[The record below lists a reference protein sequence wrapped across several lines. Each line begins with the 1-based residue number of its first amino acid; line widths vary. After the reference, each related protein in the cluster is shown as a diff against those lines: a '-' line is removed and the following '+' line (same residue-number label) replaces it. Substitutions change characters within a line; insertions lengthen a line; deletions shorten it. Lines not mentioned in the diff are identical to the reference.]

1 MPRNTN
7 DDCACYRNPCICNPD
22 DDDAEDDV
30 EEALEPGFQLRAD
43 VVQQGLFA
51 TSAYEAKPKKKKPAA
66 LADARQV
73 DMFGAPITRKNPS
86 ASRGDSQA
94 LAHEFSRILREWLTE
109 DEIAEVIARN
119 KADRR
124 RRQTAQLADPA
135 VCASHDFCDANMA
148 MYEAFQNI
156 AGHPVDPQ
164 NTADVSMWNK
174 AWSMAKASGF
184 DADPQDNPGVFDL
197 GRTDRSA
204 LLAAHWT
211 RLSALSPAQR
221 RAAVVD
227 LSRDDALALAE
238 WDATGEYPDPRSRA
252 TLTQAHRQ
260 LLRQLDAARE
270 NPGVVSIAERIRAR
284 LESERARRRAQT
296 EDVLDSLGQTMM
308 EDPGFQQEV
317 RRQEATRTMQRHAA
331 GAQLFKE
338 RDRVVYA
345 RTDGDIPA
353 SWRGQIVSHEWHPE
367 WADDGD
373 GHFYNVLWV
382 TPERAKHEGVFHQS
396 DLRSAR

>member
-7 DDCACYRNPCICNPD
+7 DDCTCYRNPCICNPD
-22 DDDAEDDV
+22 DEDFEG
-30 EEALEPGFQLRAD
+30 EEQEPGFQLRAD

-51 TSAYEAKPKKKKPAA
+51 ASAYEAKPKKKKPAA
-66 LADARQV
+66 PADARQF
-73 DMFGAPITRKNPS
+73 DMFGAPIERKNPS
-86 ASRGDSQA
+86 ASSGDSQA
-94 LAHEFSRILREWLTE
+94 LAHEFSRILRKWLTE

-148 MYEAFQNI
+148 MYEAFENI
-156 AGHPVDPQ
+156 AGHTVDPQ
-164 NTADVSMWNK
+164 NPADVSMWNK

-184 DADPQDNPGVFDL
+184 DAEPQDNP
-197 GRTDRSA
+197 A
-204 LLAAHWT
+204 LSSWDTLKTYPAKWA
-211 RLSALSPAQR
+211 RLSAMSPAQR
-221 RAAVVD
+221 RAAVGGM
-227 LSRDDALALAE
+227 SRDESLALAE
-238 WDATGEYPDPRSRA
+238 WDSTGEYHDPRSPL
-252 TLTQAHRQ
+252 TLMQAHRQ
-260 LLRQLDAARE
+260 LLRQLDAAAPGRE
-270 NPGVVSIAERIRAR
+270 NPGDVVSIAERIRAR
-284 LESERARRRAQT
+284 LEAERARRRAQT
-296 EDVLDSLGQTMM
+296 EDVLESLGQTMM

-317 RRQEATRTMQRHAA
+317 RRQEATRTMQRYAA
-331 GAQLFKE
+331 GEQLFKE

-345 RTDGDIPA
+345 RADGDIPA

-373 GHFYNVLWV
+373 GHFYNVRWV

>member
-7 DDCACYRNPCICNPD
+7 DDCTCYRNPCICNPD
-22 DDDAEDDV
+22 DEDFEDAE
-30 EEALEPGFQLRAD
+30 EAQEPRFQLRAG
-43 VVQQGLFA
+43 VVQQDLFGA
-51 TSAYEAKPKKKKPAA
+51 STYDAKPKKKKPAP
-66 LADARQV
+66 ADARQF
-73 DMFGAPITRKNPS
+73 DMFGAPIERKNPRVSSVHDQLDAIVS
-86 ASRGDSQA
+86 A
-94 LAHEFSRILREWLTE
+94 
-109 DEIAEVIARN
+109 
-119 KADRR
+119 
-124 RRQTAQLADPA
+124 
-135 VCASHDFCDANMA
+135 
-148 MYEAFQNI
+148 
-156 AGHPVDPQ
+156 
-164 NTADVSMWNK
+164 
-174 AWSMAKASGF
+174 
-184 DADPQDNPGVFDL
+184 
-197 GRTDRSA
+197 RTDRSA
-204 LLAAHWT
+204 LLAAHWA

-221 RAAVVD
+221 RAAVVS
-227 LSRDDALALAE
+227 LSRDESLALAE
-238 WDATGEYPDPRSRA
+238 WDSTGEYHDPHSPL

-260 LLRQLDAARE
+260 LLRQLDAAIVDDDGRRWRRRQKNADLFDPVLK
-270 NPGVVSIAERIRAR
+270 NPDVVSIAERIRAR
-284 LESERARRRAQT
+284 LEAERARRRAQT

-345 RTDGDIPA
+345 RADGDIPA

-373 GHFYNVLWV
+373 GHFYNVRWV